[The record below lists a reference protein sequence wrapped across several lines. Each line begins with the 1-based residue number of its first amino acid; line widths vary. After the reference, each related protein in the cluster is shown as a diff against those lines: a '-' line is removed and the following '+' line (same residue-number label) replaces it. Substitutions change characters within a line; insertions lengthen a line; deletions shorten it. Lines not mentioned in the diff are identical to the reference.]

1 VQLKNISALA
11 AACLLSSL
19 AAAQGLESRVIS
31 GKTVESLR
39 FGPDMTDVQILIP
52 NDDGKG
58 TMTAGT
64 ERLPAKVAIPVHFH
78 PQTEEFIYVL
88 EGEGTVTL
96 DDKVSKVSA
105 GDMILIAP
113 GARHGL
119 VNTGSGNLKML
130 WSYNNR
136 KMVNFFREFSFK
148 DAADRNARAT
158 HAFWDM
164 LAKKYS
170 DTIVVL
176 LPEGEPKHD

>member
-1 VQLKNISALA
+1 M
-11 AACLLSSL
+11 LSSL

-31 GKTVESLR
+31 AQDVESMR

-78 PQTEEFIYVL
+78 PGTEEFIYVL
-88 EGEGTVTL
+88 EGEGTATL
-96 DDKVSKVSA
+96 DDKVSKVKA

-119 VNTGSGNLKML
+119 TNTGTGNLKIL
-130 WSYNNR
+130 WSYNNK
-136 KMVNFFREFSFK
+136 KMISFFREFSFK
-148 DAADRNARAT
+148 DAADRDARAT
-158 HAFWDM
+158 HEFWAM

-170 DTIVVL
+170 DTIVLL
-176 LPEGEPKHD
+176 LPEGGPKHD